1 MVSLL
6 LPSLKLLSNPDYLT
20 GLHSHIFKSFLA
32 LSKIIKEK
40 QS

>member
-20 GLHSHIFKSFLA
+20 GL
-32 LSKIIKEK
+32 
-40 QS
+40 Q